1 MGKDSFI
8 ADDGTVKLPGFIV
21 TAALTA
27 LLGLQAWS
35 LCEIVNLKTDVASI
49 KATLAADQQLTRK

>member
-1 MGKDSFI
+1 MGKNSFI
-8 ADDGTVKLPGFIV
+8 SEDGTMKIPGFLV
-21 TAALTA
+21 TADLTA

-49 KATLAADQQLTRK
+49 KATLAAEQLTRR